1 MASAAALL
9 DRPSTSPPAASA
21 PVALVP
27 PWRGGTRFTDLEWS
41 VVALAR
47 YDRLS
52 SLTPPGPVA
61 KWLARLFGPSHAAA
75 LADARLESLR
85 RMAVL
90 AWHHGYGVATSEV
103 GAFLRAGFTLDQYD
117 LLQSRI
123 GAEKAKTRGR
133 RR

>member
-9 DRPSTSPPAASA
+9 ERPSTSPAAARA
-21 PVALVP
+21 PVALVAP
-27 PWRGGTRFTDLEWS
+27 RHGRTMLTDLEWS

-52 SLTPPGPVA
+52 SLTPPGPVG
-61 KWLARLFGPSHAAA
+61 KWLTRLFGPSRPAA

-90 AWHHGYGVATSEV
+90 AWHHGYGVPTSALK
-103 GAFLRAGFTLDQYD
+103 AFLSAGFTLDQYE
-117 LLQSRI
+117 LLQSRV